1 VLRVL
6 GINFEKNR
14 ITSVLAMK
22 EITAVELKEKLDK
35 NEDLQLIDV
44 REINE
49 RNFAHI
55 GGVHIPM
62 VSVLQNVDKFNKEK
76 EVVVYCR
83 SGNRSAQV
91 IRFLE
96 ANHGFKNLANLK
108 GGILAWSDE
117 VDGSVPKY

>member
-1 VLRVL
+1 
-6 GINFEKNR
+6 
-14 ITSVLAMK
+14 MK
-22 EITAVELKEKLDK
+22 EITATELKEKLDK

-55 GGVHIPM
+55 GGDHIPM
-62 VSVLQNVDKFNKEK
+62 GSVPQNVDKFNKDK
-76 EVVVYCR
+76 DVVVYCR
-83 SGNRSAQV
+83 SGSRSAQV

-96 ANHGFKNLANLK
+96 SNHGFTNLSNLK

-117 VDGSVPKY
+117 VDGAVPKY